1 MSLKSEILPFTT
13 IPSSSTNIL
22 SYLTTTT
29 NLSTA
34 TAAGN
39 NTTAIL
45 ISAAVVAAIVV
56 IIMIPLIT
64 VSIWCIIIRKRKR
77 TEGMY
82 RYRLTDFHY
91 VKLSTEGTTITDN
104 PAYGQGIQ
112 YIN

>member
-1 MSLKSEILPFTT
+1 MSLKSESLPFTT
-13 IPSSSTNIL
+13 IPSSSTNVL

-39 NTTAIL
+39 KTTAIL
-45 ISAAVVAAIVV
+45 ISAAVVAAIAVV
-56 IIMIPLIT
+56 IMIPLIT

-82 RYRLTDFHY
+82 RFRLTADFHY

-104 PAYGQGIQ
+104 PAYGQGTQ
-112 YIN
+112 